1 MIIVRIIG
9 GLGNQM
15 FQYAAGRALATK
27 YNVPLKVDLRWM
39 RGYRHRDFLLDK
51 FPISIET
58 PLWNER
64 LKFTWFPFRRRP
76 FFPYTKLIRKFHH
89 LLYMEP
95 GFPYNPGFWN
105 LGPYRFL
112 FGYFQSEKYFKEY
125 ESLLRNDFNY
135 QYDPSL
141 YDKEV
146 LEAIQK
152 PSSIAIQFRRG
163 DYITD
168 AATNRSIGVCS
179 MEYYERAF
187 DFLQSR
193 MKDSRLLVFSDDI
206 EWCRKHVKFDGS
218 IFVQRK
224 GGSPLDDMFLS
235 IQCKNI
241 ILANSTFSWWCA
253 WLNPNPKKI
262 VIAPQ
267 KWFKSEELNKNA
279 YDLIPDDWI
288 RI

>member
-15 FQYAAGRALATK
+15 FQYAAGRALAAK
-27 YNVPLKVDLRWM
+27 YKVPLKLDLRWM

-58 PLWNER
+58 PSWNER
-64 LKFTWFPFRRRP
+64 LKFNWFPFRRRP
-76 FFPYTKLIRKFHH
+76 FFFYTKLIHKFNH

-95 GFPYNPGFWN
+95 AFPYNPAFWN
-105 LGPYRFL
+105 LGAERFL

-125 ESLLRNDFNY
+125 DSLIRNDFKY

-146 LEAIQK
+146 LETIQN
-152 PSSIAIQFRRG
+152 PGSTAIQFRRG
-163 DYITD
+163 DYIKNE
-168 AATNRSIGVCS
+168 ATNCSIGVCS
-179 MEYYERAF
+179 MDYYEQAVAY
-187 DFLQSR
+187 LKS
-193 MKDSRLLVFSDDI
+193 KLKEHKLLVFSDDI
-206 EWCRKHVKFDGS
+206 EWCRQNVKFDQAV
-218 IFVQRK
+218 FVERR
-224 GGSPLDDMFLS
+224 GGTPLDDMS
-235 IQCKNI
+235 VAIQCKNI